1 LHFPLEAGYV
11 AVAEVLAQLLHLFQ
25 LQQVDSQNLDSSDH
39 KLVSLLTVAEQGTF
53 VLLLV
58 LDKRLDVN
66 IEALTRRAL
75 RRLCGELT
83 LLEEQGKEGEERVLV
98 DLPLV
103 RLELGLVPRV
113 RKGRGLHWLSSR
125 GHLCG
130 FLLVDLCRWR
140 EQVTRH
146 RWQWACVLHLKTCVL
161 GTHGG
166 EGVERGGHGEGAP
179 EGVHGSGGQVALDL
193 L

>member
-1 LHFPLEAGYV
+1 MHFPLEAGYV

-103 RLELGLVPRV
+103 SLELGLVPRV
-113 RKGRGLHWLSSR
+113 REGRGLRWLSSR

-130 FLLVDLCRWR
+130 FLLVDLCRW
-140 EQVTRH
+140 
-146 RWQWACVLHLKTCVL
+146 
-161 GTHGG
+161 
-166 EGVERGGHGEGAP
+166 
-179 EGVHGSGGQVALDL
+179 
-193 L
+193 

>member
-1 LHFPLEAGYV
+1 MKRLSIDINIET
-11 AVAEVLAQLLHLFQ
+11 
-25 LQQVDSQNLDSSDH
+25 NLNIKINMKSSNTH

-58 LDKRLDVN
+58 LDKRLQDKYYDGDADSYEYVDEDDDDDDDDDDADDDDDDDDGEDDNLDVN

-103 RLELGLVPRV
+103 SLELGLGG
-113 RKGRGLHWLSSR
+113 GRGGIMTSR
-125 GHLCG
+125 
-130 FLLVDLCRWR
+130 
-140 EQVTRH
+140 TI
-146 RWQWACVLHLKTCVL
+146 
-161 GTHGG
+161 
-166 EGVERGGHGEGAP
+166 
-179 EGVHGSGGQVALDL
+179 
-193 L
+193 